1 MSVKRYQTLYPDSI
15 FRAQII
21 FKNVAPS
28 DDKWAE
34 GVLCRDPGGTHFI
47 VGGNGESYLMQPVYL
62 DTLGMASGFR
72 DGRSIRIFEGDII
85 SVSRFSGIC
94 ADESIEEMYAMYA
107 EAGEGEFKKRTV
119 FADVP
124 DGADEEFNIKG
135 VVFMNGGMFYVQY
148 FSESDNCLTAA
159 PLYPYFGYDMLPAG
173 GMAVKVIG
181 NIYDDEELYSQVLR
195 ISHDEMM

>member
-1 MSVKRYQTLYPDSI
+1 MSVKRYKTLYPDSI

-21 FKNVAPS
+21 FKNIAPS
-28 DDKWAE
+28 DEKWAE
-34 GVLCRDPGGTHFI
+34 GVLCRDADGTHFI
-47 VGGNGESYLMQPVYL
+47 VGGNSDAYLMHPVYI
-62 DTLGMASGFR
+62 DTLGMASGFK
-72 DGRSIRIFEGDII
+72 DGRSVRIFEGDIV

-94 ADESIEEMYAMYA
+94 ADESIEEMHEMYA
-107 EAGEGEFKKRTV
+107 AGGEEFKKRTV

-124 DGADEEFNIKG
+124 DGADEEFNIRG

-159 PLYPYFGYDMLPAG
+159 PLYPYFGFDMLPAG

-181 NIYDDEELYSQVLR
+181 NMYDDEELYSQVLR